1 MVVFPISSLYGIRT
15 WVRRMAVKEKVVRVF
30 TPPSFEGVTSIA
42 ILEELLKDAKDV
54 QLDIQYTGHIDF
66 SDYTQFSEANVILVL
81 GLPYKGFTLPEV
93 FYTAVDN
100 PFTEFIHLS
109 TYGEAIQ
116 GQYLVSNVDEGADP
130 VWQLSNLLQYGASD
144 SILGTYVSFTDKA
157 NYMIQ
162 AVNAYRTWTWANNNT
177 TKMLL
182 ALYQGSFKWLPHMMR
197 GLSLQEVIE
206 KYAPVI
212 KGQMQKQADY
222 IERKKEVVK
231 VYDTCIQGTDCIL
244 KVVFAEEYINELAN
258 ELLNIEH
265 TAKPVIVCVGR
276 STKGSDM
283 FSIRTKG
290 IHAGQIAH
298 WINEGNGKEN
308 VGSVFTGMS
317 YAELMASGML
327 KAFSQ
332 LDSE

>member
-1 MVVFPISSLYGIRT
+1 MVLPISSLYGIRT
-15 WVRRMAVKEKVVRVF
+15 RVWRMAVKEKVVRVF

-42 ILEELLKDAKDV
+42 VLEELLKDAEDV
-54 QLDIQYTGHIDF
+54 QLDVQYTGHIDF
-66 SDYTQFSEANVILVL
+66 SDYTQFSEANVVLVL

-93 FYTAVDN
+93 FFTAVDN

-116 GQYLVSNVDEGADP
+116 GQYLVSEVNEGADP
-130 VWQLSNLLQYGASD
+130 IWQLSNLLQYKPGS

-157 NYMIQ
+157 TYMIQ

-182 ALYQGSFKWLPHMMR
+182 ALYQGSFKWLPHMTR

-222 IERKKEVVK
+222 LERKKEVVK

-290 IHAGQIAH
+290 IHAGQVAH

>member
-1 MVVFPISSLYGIRT
+1 MYGIRT
-15 WVRRMAVKEKVVRVF
+15 WVRRMAVKEKIVRVF
-30 TPPSFEGVTSIA
+30 TPSSFEGVTSIA
-42 ILEELLKDAKDV
+42 ILEELLKDAQDV
-54 QLDIQYTGHIDF
+54 QLDVQYTGHIDF

-116 GQYLVSNVDEGADP
+116 GQYLVSEVNEKADP
-130 VWQLSNLLQYGASD
+130 IWQLSNLLQYPASD

-157 NYMIQ
+157 TYMIQ
-162 AVNAYRTWTWANNNT
+162 AVNAYRTWTWVNNNT

-212 KGQMQKQADY
+212 KGQMQKQADF

-231 VYDTCIQGTDCIL
+231 VYDTHIQGTDCIL

-258 ELLNIEH
+258 ELLNIEQ